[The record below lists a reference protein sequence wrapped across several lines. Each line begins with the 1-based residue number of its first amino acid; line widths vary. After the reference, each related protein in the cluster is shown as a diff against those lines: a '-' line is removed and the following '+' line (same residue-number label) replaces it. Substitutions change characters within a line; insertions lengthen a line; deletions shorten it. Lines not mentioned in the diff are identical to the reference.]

1 MLDHVSIH
9 VGDFEVAKTFYL
21 AALKPL
27 GYSVVMELP
36 EWKVIGLGAGGKAD
50 FWILADGTSKGVHI
64 ALKAESRKVVDD
76 FYAAALKAGGK
87 DNGKPGLRP
96 EYHVDYYG
104 AFVHDPDGNNIE
116 AVTRKPE

>member
-9 VGDFEVAKTFYL
+9 VTDLEAAKSFYL
-21 AALKPL
+21 AALEPL
-27 GYSVVMELP
+27 GYGLVMELP
-36 EWKVIGLGAGGKAD
+36 EWKVIGLGVGGKAD

-64 ALKAESRKVVDD
+64 AFKAENRKAVDD
-76 FYAAALKAGGK
+76 FYAAAIHAGGK

>member
-9 VGDFEVAKTFYL
+9 VADLEVAKMFYL
-21 AALKPL
+21 AALEPL
-27 GYSVVMELP
+27 GYGVVMELP
-36 EWKVIGLGAGGKAD
+36 EWKVIGLGVGGKAD

-64 ALKAESRKVVDD
+64 AFKAENRKAVDD
-76 FYAAALKAGGK
+76 FYAAAITAGGK

>member
-1 MLDHVSIH
+1 MIDHVSIH
-9 VGDFEVAKTFYL
+9 VTDFAKAKAFYL

-27 GYSVVMELP
+27 GYGLVMDLP
-36 EWKVIGLGAGGKAD
+36 EWKVIGLGVAGKPD
-50 FWILADGTSKGVHI
+50 FWILADGQSKGVHV
-64 ALKAESRKVVDD
+64 AFKAESRKVVNE
-76 FYAAALKAGGK
+76 FHAAALSAGGK

-104 AFVHDPDGNNIE
+104 AFVFDPDGNNIE